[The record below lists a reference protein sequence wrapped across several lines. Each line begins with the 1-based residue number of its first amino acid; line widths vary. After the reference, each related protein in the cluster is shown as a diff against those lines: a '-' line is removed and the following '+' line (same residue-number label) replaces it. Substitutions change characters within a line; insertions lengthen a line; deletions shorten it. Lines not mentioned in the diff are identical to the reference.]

1 MRERYGVPLIV
12 MHWLILLLIIAAYV
26 MGTILED
33 MAFSPAKLRLYAWHK
48 WVGMLVLFLVPLRIG
63 LRLAES
69 LDHRRGLT
77 PFEVRVSAIVHGLLY
92 LLLIAAPMLGWLHS
106 SAEGFPVV
114 WFGVL
119 PLPDLVDS
127 FGWSLHTLAGFA
139 AMLAVYTAIIWATR
153 FTFAP
158 QADGWR
164 LSRRAKLLV
173 PGFVALSVSILLLV
187 NVGGG

>member
-119 PLPDLVDS
+119 PLPDLVGKDKILAET
-127 FGWSLHTLAGFA
+127 FKELHEGS
-139 AMLAVYTAIIWATR
+139 VN
-153 FTFAP
+153 
-158 QADGWR
+158 
-164 LSRRAKLLV
+164 LLV
-173 PGFVALSVSILLLV
+173 TLVAVHAAAALYHHHVRRDGVLARMAPCLRSKS
-187 NVGGG
+187 